1 MAMAANTEANKA
13 LLDQEDEWAAYLD
26 GYHDNAR
33 YLPADQLVQE
43 VITKLGQLH
52 KLIAAS

>member
-13 LLDQEDEWAAYLD
+13 LLDQGDEWAAYLD

-33 YLPADQLVQE
+33 
-43 VITKLGQLH
+43 
-52 KLIAAS
+52 